1 MCCSDYLTLTTVVAI
16 DLETTGRGKFESDE
30 RWDGITQIG
39 LTWRDWTDKLCTW
52 TTDCNPGEIHFEG
65 SRANQAFAVNRFTK
79 ERIRKAP
86 PVEDAI
92 KSLRNKLAEIGDHSL
107 IAYNLPFEQ
116 YFLGKVGFEVDNW
129 MPCLMIQAMH
139 KLNSRVPLLTSAKAF
154 GISINEECL
163 HDASEDTRISLLVYE
178 AITLGHSGRPVYAPG
193 FKNCKSCPRRMRRGI
208 YDTCYNCNM
217 IKRHRQFPY

>member
-16 DLETTGRGKFESDE
+16 DLETTGRGKFDPYNDE
-30 RWDGITQIG
+30 RWDGIIQIG
-39 LTWRDWTDKLCTW
+39 LTWRDWSDKLCTW
-52 TTDCNPGEIHFEG
+52 TTDCNPGEIYFEG
-65 SRANQAFAVNRFTK
+65 SRANEAFSVNRFTK

-92 KSLRNKLAEIGDHSL
+92 KSLRNKLAEIGDHCL
-107 IAYNLPFEQ
+107 LAYNLPFEL
-116 YFLGKVGFEVDNW
+116 YFLGKVGFKVDNW

-163 HDASEDTRISLLVYE
+163 HDASEDTRLTLILYE
-178 AITLGHSGRPVYAPG
+178 KIARGHPVPEFPSGL
-193 FKNCKSCPRRMRRGI
+193 KKCDSCPRKMRHGL

-217 IKRHRQFPY
+217 AKRYNPY